1 MSSPQLE
8 ENQRNAI
15 GALFQ
20 TIEINP
26 VNLFKMKESIPDGY
40 ITKIFVNKAF
50 EGISPKDLTTTVI
63 KDCVESMKTD
73 VWMNDIGVHRS
84 DGSAGDF
91 KLRFDSC
98 RRRRKNKKYSWVLHS
113 SLFPAQEESEAENE
127 PAFQRNTSTSFQYS
141 FR

>member
-20 TIEINP
+20 AIEINP

-50 EGISPKDLTTTVI
+50 EGIGPKDLTPTVI
-63 KDCVESMKTD
+63 KDCVETTKTD
-73 VWMNDIGVHRS
+73 VWVDELGMH
-84 DGSAGDF
+84 
-91 KLRFDSC
+91 
-98 RRRRKNKKYSWVLHS
+98 
-113 SLFPAQEESEAENE
+113 
-127 PAFQRNTSTSFQYS
+127 
-141 FR
+141 